1 LPDNRSF
8 LEIVNGARAPSRSTP
23 APAPRRRQHRTAST
37 RAFAFR
43 LSWSATAC
51 AGAAILALCAAIYG
65 TVGYVDEKRIAD
77 VAREAAEPAAA
88 RIDNVRIDNARI
100 DGARI
105 GTASVAKPPL
115 AAPESAATDR
125 TAALVVALG
134 PADPRLPDPQAAT
147 VTDLLRWDTAKGSD
161 GHIAR
166 FWAHI
171 GTREAE
177 EQLERLSADY
187 AELVGER
194 DRLRERVRELEQML
208 SLSQAPQPP
217 PQTARLLP
225 DNSFGASSAKP
236 GAAAIA
242 FPGAAAAAEQSRQV
256 QKNFTPPG
264 SVPNYFSDESGAIL
278 GSRGTR

>member
-1 LPDNRSF
+1 M
-8 LEIVNGARAPSRSTP
+8 
-23 APAPRRRQHRTAST
+23 
-37 RAFAFR
+37 
-43 LSWSATAC
+43 
-51 AGAAILALCAAIYG
+51 
-65 TVGYVDEKRIAD
+65 
-77 VAREAAEPAAA
+77 
-88 RIDNVRIDNARI
+88 
-100 DGARI
+100 
-105 GTASVAKPPL
+105 
-115 AAPESAATDR
+115 
-125 TAALVVALG
+125 
-134 PADPRLPDPQAAT
+134 
-147 VTDLLRWDTAKGSD
+147 TDLLRWDTAKGSD